1 MPRRLK
7 QTKQARAARARYKKN
22 KGKKAKGK
30 KKQPKRRRRQKGSG
44 FFEDV
49 GSFITQNVLPVL
61 PTLLPM
67 LL

>member
-44 FFEDV
+44 FFDDV
-49 GSFITQNVLPVL
+49 GSFVTQNVLPAL
-61 PTLLPM
+61 PTILPM